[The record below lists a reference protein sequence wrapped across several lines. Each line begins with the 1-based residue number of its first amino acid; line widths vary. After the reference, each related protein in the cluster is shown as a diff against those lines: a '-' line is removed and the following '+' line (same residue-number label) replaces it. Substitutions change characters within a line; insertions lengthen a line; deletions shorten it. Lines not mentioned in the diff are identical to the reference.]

1 MTTSDEFK
9 EKLKAGEIVDA
20 LTLALSEA
28 VELEITTW
36 VSSVH
41 SDSKSA
47 ANVEQSSPGYRMRT
61 RMNIVDGD
69 INNEIGT
76 HFIGNGPYTELR
88 QFHMEQVLEGRQII
102 RQNLESIQQLFTV
115 IANTLSQLPK
125 DSRQLEEQNSL
136 LSPSPE
142 DDLK

>member
-9 EKLKAGEIVDA
+9 AKLKAGEIVDA

-36 VSSVH
+36 VSSAQ
-41 SDSKSA
+41 SDSKNA

-88 QFHMEQVLEGRQII
+88 KFHMEQVLEGRQII

-115 IANTLSQLPK
+115 IASTLSQLPQ
-125 DSRQLEEQNSL
+125 DSRQIKERNSL

-142 DDLK
+142 DELK

>member
-9 EKLKAGEIVDA
+9 AKLKAGEIVDA

-36 VSSVH
+36 VSSGN

-88 QFHMEQVLEGRQII
+88 KFHMEQVLEGRQII

-115 IANTLSQLPK
+115 IASTLSQLPQ
-125 DSRQLEEQNSL
+125 DSRQIKERNSL

-142 DDLK
+142 DELK

>member
-9 EKLKAGEIVDA
+9 EKLKAGDIVDA

-41 SDSKSA
+41 SDSESA

-61 RMNIVDGD
+61 RMNIVDGN
-69 INNEIGT
+69 INNEVGT

-88 QFHMEQVLEGRQII
+88 KFHMEQVLEGRQII

-115 IANTLSQLPK
+115 IASTLSQLPQ
-125 DSRQLEEQNSL
+125 DSRQIKERNSL

-142 DDLK
+142 DELK